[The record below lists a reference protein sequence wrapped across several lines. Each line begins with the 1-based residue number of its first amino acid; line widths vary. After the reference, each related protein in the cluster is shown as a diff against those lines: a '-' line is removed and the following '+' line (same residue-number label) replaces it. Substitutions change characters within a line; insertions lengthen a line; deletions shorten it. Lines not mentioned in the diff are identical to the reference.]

1 MPDWNERV
9 FLIVIVINALIAVIY
24 FLWETLA
31 VTTVKEQMK
40 EKEERLFDNRRAYL
54 IKLAVMILCPVI
66 GPIFFL
72 VSYLIDKLLVLTTP
86 DLEDVIFSKDR
97 VRTQLKADE
106 ERARNMV
113 PLEEALAINEK
124 KNLRMVMMNMVKGE
138 IQDSLAAIALA
149 LDSEDSESSHYA
161 ASVMTDELNE
171 FRTKV
176 QMLSWEI
183 QRETE
188 QETAFRKMRK

>member
-124 KNLRMVMMNMVKGE
+124 KNLRYADMMPGHR
-138 IQDSLAAIALA
+138 ISRPTPCISLL
-149 LDSEDSESSHYA
+149 
-161 ASVMTDELNE
+161 
-171 FRTKV
+171 
-176 QMLSWEI
+176 
-183 QRETE
+183 
-188 QETAFRKMRK
+188 